1 MSTSQ
6 TRLRV
11 TRTVR
16 PARDDTGETIR
27 SNRSRIDAMAKT
39 NALLRDELA
48 VEQRMSKDN
57 GRRAE
62 EVVAGLQ
69 REGVKYAQKIGEELK
84 KKELIEAQI
93 YQCKD
98 QLLRNKELLKN
109 PDGDKNSA
117 LWRNIKEKEREL
129 EKNLQNFNE
138 VHSNNKNLRMQ
149 INHLRKERSLYDK
162 IYYNLEK
169 DIMKKKAKLIN
180 LIKQVDIKSEEKN
193 RYAIR

>member
-1 MSTSQ
+1 MNKSQ
-6 TRLRV
+6 SRFRV
-11 TRTVR
+11 TRTLR
-16 PARDDTGETIR
+16 SSREATGEAIR
-27 SNRSRIDAMAKT
+27 SNRSRIDSMAKT
-39 NALLRDELA
+39 NALLREELA
-48 VEQRMSKDN
+48 VEQRVSKDN
-57 GRRAE
+57 GKRAE

-69 REGVKYAQKIGEELK
+69 RDGVKFAQKIGEELK

-93 YQCKD
+93 EQCKE
-98 QLLRNKELLKN
+98 QLVKNRELLKN

-117 LWRNIKEKEREL
+117 LWRQIKEKEREL

-169 DIMKKKAKLIN
+169 DIMKKKSRLIG
-180 LIKQVDIKSEEKN
+180 LIRQVDIKSEAKD
-193 RYAIR
+193 R